1 MNNINKIKYYLKLH
15 YSLYMK
21 IEMAKKNFGY
31 IKIYSYTFI
40 TSYSCTPSIMFMHV

>member
-21 IEMAKKNFGY
+21 IEMAKKTLV
-31 IKIYSYTFI
+31 I
-40 TSYSCTPSIMFMHV
+40 